1 MMAGMAKRLTV
12 AALALGLWTGGV
24 LAQVNIGTSPPG
36 NTDVPASTIS
46 QPEFPDPPDESNIS
60 QPGFLEPPDPGPIPD
75 NIAAPSPNIDQ
86 QIPLPQTDADI
97 AFGKLQEAAALFARG
112 EPGDTERALE
122 LANEA
127 LPVYIETEGA
137 DGPGVVWLYGAI
149 GSFQS
154 ALSHQAEADAAY
166 DRQIDILRR
175 TKPGSLDLAY
185 ALQSR
190 GLNLQ
195 GVSRYADSLVYLAN
209 ARALMIALD
218 GDMTVDTGNA
228 WLNTGIAYEGL
239 KRYDEA
245 IAAYEKAAARYDAA
259 LGKGNVSTDYALNN
273 IAWVYRRQERLTE
286 SHALFSE
293 ILPRIEA
300 VHGKASIIPA
310 KVYINLGILSQLL
323 GRNAESVRWNM
334 RAMVI
339 LKRDP
344 ALALDDQRWCYESL
358 SHAFEG
364 QGDKRHAILFAKL
377 AIDVQQQ
384 VRGNNKSF
392 SKQEL
397 KDFKAEWSGL
407 YQHLADLLIS
417 EGRLSEAQR
426 ALDMEKDEELYD
438 FTRRDGERQAGA
450 GRPVLS
456 SEEVKAGAAISGM
469 MGSQADID
477 AEGNG
482 TMDLAAALTLL
493 DEVAGNGGKVPEGK
507 SVLTL
512 VGAAALLQK
521 EKEAGTLDF
530 EASGKLPALEAA
542 LDAAYS
548 VFMDDVDALLNES
561 KGEQAD
567 ARSEVEKLSLEY
579 TADIQDE
586 LRAFDGH
593 AAMVQIA
600 SLGEATHLFL
610 TTPEA
615 AVHREVPVSREKL
628 ARMVF
633 DALQA
638 IDQRSP
644 GAIDALKA
652 LREVLFAPIEA
663 DVKASGA
670 DTLMLNLQGFLRY
683 VPFAALTDGKRYLV
697 EDYALALYT
706 PAARTRFE
714 AAAAHDEASAGFGVT
729 RAHPGFSALPG
740 VATEM
745 AAIFGN
751 GQAGSLKGSAALD
764 DAFTRTSF
772 ADALKQ
778 RPGIVHIASHFQLE
792 PGRETDSFLLL
803 GDGDELTL
811 ADIRKGRNFR
821 FGGVD
826 LLTLSACQTAR
837 GGEGDEVESFGALA
851 QMNGASAVMA
861 TLWPVADEATAEIMQ
876 DFYRNYVDGGMSK
889 AEALRQAQITFLK
902 KARGGGT
909 SEAERSATAI
919 RPTAAN
925 DNAATPDHP
934 YYWSPFIL
942 MGNWL

>member
-1 MMAGMAKRLTV
+1 MAKRLVT
-12 AALALGLWTGGV
+12 AMLILGFYAGGAS
-24 LAQVNIGTSPPG
+24 AQVNIGTGFEG
-36 NTDVPASTIS
+36 NEDVPASTIS
-46 QPEFPDPPDESNIS
+46 PQNVLEPPDASTIPQS
-60 QPGFLEPPDPGPIPD
+60 GFTEPPDPGPMPENIP
-75 NIAAPSPNIDQ
+75 APSPNIEPPN
-86 QIPLPQTDADI
+86 PLPQTDADI
-97 AFGKLQEAAALFARG
+97 AYGKLQEAAELFARG

-127 LPVYIETEGA
+127 LPVYIETEGE
-137 DGPGVVWLYGAI
+137 DGAGVAWLYGAI
-149 GSFQS
+149 GNFQS

-166 DRQIDILRR
+166 AKQIDILRR
-175 TKPGSLDLAY
+175 TKPGSIELAY
-185 ALQSR
+185 ALQAR
-190 GLNLQ
+190 GQNLQ
-195 GVSRYADSLVYLAN
+195 GVSRYADSLVFLTN
-209 ARALMIALD
+209 ARALMVALD
-218 GDMTVDTGNA
+218 GDMTVDVGNS
-228 WLNTGIAYEGL
+228 WLNAGISYEGL

-245 IAAYEKAAARYDAA
+245 IAAYQKAAARYDAA
-259 LGKGNVSTDYALNN
+259 LGMGNVSSDYALNN

-286 SHALFSE
+286 SYALFKD

-300 VHGKASIIPA
+300 AHGKASIIPA

-323 GRNAESVRWNM
+323 GRNEDSVRWNM
-334 RAMVI
+334 RALVI

-364 QGDKRHAILFAKL
+364 LNDKRHAILFAKL

-384 VRGNNKSF
+384 VRGNNKTF
-392 SKQEL
+392 SKEEL

-456 SEEVKAGAAISGM
+456 GDEAKAGVAISGM
-469 MGSQADID
+469 MGSATDLSASDANAID
-477 AEGNG
+477 LV
-482 TMDLAAALTLL
+482 TALTLL
-493 DEVAGNGGKVPEGK
+493 DEVSANGGHVPEGK
-507 SVLTL
+507 SVLDL
-512 VGAAALLQK
+512 VGAAALLQR

-530 EASGKLPALEAA
+530 EASEKLPALEAA

-548 VFMDDVDALLNES
+548 AFMDDVDTLMTES

-567 ARSEVEKLSLEY
+567 ARSEVEKLNLDY

-586 LRAFDGH
+586 LRAFNGH
-593 AAMVQIA
+593 AAMLQIA

-610 TTPEA
+610 TVPEA
-615 AVHREVPVSREKL
+615 AVHREVAVPREKL

-644 GAIDALKA
+644 KAIEALKA

-663 DVKASGA
+663 DVKASGV

-706 PAARTRFE
+706 PAARTHFQ

-751 GQAGSLKGSAALD
+751 GSAGSLKGNAALD
-764 DAFTRTSF
+764 DAFTRESF
-772 ADALKQ
+772 AGALKQ

-876 DFYRNYVDGGMSK
+876 DFYRNYVDGDMTK
-889 AEALRQAQITFLK
+889 AEALRQAQIAFLK
-902 KARGGGT
+902 KARGGTEGGQ
-909 SEAERSATAI
+909 ERSATALH
-919 RPTAAN
+919 PTAAN